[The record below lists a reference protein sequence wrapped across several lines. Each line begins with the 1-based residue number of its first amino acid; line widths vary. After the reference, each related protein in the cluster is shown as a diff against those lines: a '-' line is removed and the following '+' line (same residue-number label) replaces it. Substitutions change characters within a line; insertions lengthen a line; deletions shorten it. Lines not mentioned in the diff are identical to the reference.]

1 MSFGRLAVTIE
12 ESFVFDCYMIDDALI
27 NYIESPSRNKIILS
41 NHEIKDIKYIDLGVL
56 LSEALSTIPFHAIPY
71 ELDGILNSIFRT
83 NFKESYVFGRY
94 YAIKNINILFEPE
107 LSINFLSLID
117 KYSKDIPLF
126 VATKGIVNGTIF
138 YPFALNRSYQFDL
151 NNLSPYIC

>member
-71 ELDGILNSIFRT
+71 ELDGILDSIIRN
-83 NFKESYVFGRY
+83 NFKESYMFGRY
-94 YAIKNINILFEPE
+94 YAITNINILFEPE
-107 LSINFLSLID
+107 LSINFQSLID
-117 KYSKDIPLF
+117 KFSKDIPLF
-126 VATKGIVNGTIF
+126 IASKGTISGTTF
-138 YPFALNRSYQFDL
+138 YPFGTMGNYKFEL
-151 NNLSPYIC
+151 NNLAPYTC

>member
-1 MSFGRLAVTIE
+1 MFD
-12 ESFVFDCYMIDDALI
+12 ESLI
-27 NYIESPSRNKIILS
+27 NYIESPLRNKLILS
-41 NHEIKDIKYIDLGVL
+41 NEEIKDIKYIDLGVL
-56 LSEALSTIPFHAIPY
+56 LSEALSNIPFQFISY
-71 ELDGILNSIFRT
+71 ELDGILDSIFRT